1 MNWVQTNVSQICL
14 FYQVA
19 TSMLK
24 SGLPQLVIC
33 RLVETTCIS
42 LAITGFDNQLATSL
56 LKSGNIL
63 VVNKL
68 SQAMQTHR
76 DIGLLIIIP
85 LQDVNRLVATCA
97 FLAV

>member
-1 MNWVQTNVSQICL
+1 
-14 FYQVA
+14 
-19 TSMLK
+19 MLK
-24 SGLPQLVIC
+24 NQAC
-33 RLVETTCIS
+33 RNLSFADLLKQRASS

-56 LKSGNIL
+56 LTSGNIL